1 MIAIEKF
8 GHLVSSS
15 SQQGKQQVTMSV
27 ADAQSL
33 VNDIIEL
40 QNKVIQVQSIAVD
53 ALSKA
58 NDPIPSTVEA
68 DAGKF

>member
-15 SQQGKQQVTMSV
+15 SQQGKQQVSMSTS
-27 ADAQSL
+27 DAQAL

-40 QNKVIQVQSIAVD
+40 QNRVIQVQSIAVD

-58 NDPIPSTVEA
+58 NDPLPNTVEA

>member
-15 SQQGKQQVTMSV
+15 SQQGKQQVSMSTS
-27 ADAQSL
+27 DAQAL
-33 VNDIIEL
+33 LNDILEL
-40 QNKVIQVQSIAVD
+40 QNKVIQVQSIAID

-58 NDPIPSTVEA
+58 NDPLPSSVEA
-68 DAGKF
+68 DAGRF